1 MKSSAFKNIIKT
13 GLLAG
18 GTVVAA
24 GSIFIDSMLSKK
36 GIQKMIDS
44 GNFNEE
50 IAQTLAECPEVEE
63 GNKFYRTHTHK
74 EIFTFTDDSVCL
86 YALYYENE
94 IKSNKYV
101 IICHGFTGNP
111 NTDNVLA
118 LRYYNMGYN
127 LVMPYSRAHGRS
139 EHNYCTMGWFE
150 RFDIISWINY
160 ICDKNPEASI
170 VLHGVSMG
178 AATVM
183 NATGETLPENVKC
196 AVADCGFTSVWEQL
210 SNMIKLNSK
219 LPAEPVMGLIN
230 AVAKS
235 KLGFDFKEASSLEQ
249 VKKSS
254 TPTLFIHGDKD
265 DFVPFEMHEI
275 LFSNAS
281 CEKESLVVPDVGH
294 AVSLYV
300 KPDLYWSKVTEFTE
314 KYI

>member
-1 MKSSAFKNIIKT
+1 MKSCAFKKFIKT
-13 GLLAG
+13 GLFAG
-18 GTVVAA
+18 GAVVAA
-24 GSIFIDSMLSKK
+24 GSIFIDGMLSKK
-36 GIQKMIDS
+36 GIKKMIDS

-50 IAQTLAECPEVEE
+50 IAEVLANCPEVEE
-63 GNKFYRTHTHK
+63 GNVFYRTHRHK

-94 IKSNKYV
+94 IKSNKYA

-111 NTDNVLA
+111 NNDNVLA

-127 LVMPYSRAHGRS
+127 LVMPYSRAHGKS

-160 ICDKNPEASI
+160 ICEKDPDASI

-183 NATGETLPENVKC
+183 NATGEKLPPNVKC
-196 AVADCGFTSVWEQL
+196 AVADCGFTSVWEQM
-210 SNMIKLNSK
+210 SNMIKLKSK
-219 LPAEPVMGLIN
+219 FPAEPLMKLFN
-230 AVAKS
+230 TVAKS

-249 VKKSS
+249 VKKSE
-254 TPTLFIHGDKD
+254 TPTLFIHGNKD
-265 DFVPFEMHEI
+265 DFVPFEMHKI
-275 LFSNAS
+275 LFDNAS

-300 KPDLYWSKVTEFTE
+300 KPELYWGKVSEFIG